1 MRSEDLFTMAPSPE
15 SLGIPSQA
23 ILNFLQRIDAERI
36 CMHGFLLVRHNKIAA
51 EGYWAP
57 WSAERKHRMYSVSK
71 SFVSLAVGMMIDEGR
86 LTLEDRVATYFPDKL
101 PKKLHPWL
109 ADSTVRDLLMMATAH
124 SRTSYTRHDP
134 DWVWTFFNRPPSHP
148 PGTIFSYDT
157 AATVVLTATV
167 ERLAGMP
174 FLDYMRPRFLDRIG
188 FSADA
193 WCIRT
198 PEGGSWGGSG
208 VICTLRD
215 LTKVALTCLNG
226 GMWGGESVLPAAYLS
241 AAIAKQIDN
250 AIQGNHGYGYQIWRE
265 KENGFS
271 FRGMGSQYALCFP
284 DKAFLFTCIADTQGA
299 PTGSAIPAV
308 MQEEIYPYLADAP
321 LPEDAAANLALADK
335 IAQLTVLPL
344 PGNLDVEVR
353 PSVDGAWYVLDDNP
367 MGITRMRL
375 SFQGDQG
382 TWEYSNGQGDNLL
395 HFGIGRVLPGKFP
408 QRSYF
413 GEQIGSIPGFQY
425 DCLASAA
432 WIDEQ
437 TLNLEVYITDIYL
450 GGLRISFAFK
460 GDEIS
465 IFMTKQAEW
474 FLDEY
479 EGFSGGKR
487 LSHRKEQPDSSK

>member
-1 MRSEDLFTMAPSPE
+1 MGSETIFTPAPTPE

-23 ILNFLQRIDAERI
+23 ILKFLQRIDAERI
-36 CMHGFLLVRHNKIAA
+36 NIHGFLLVRRNRIAA

-57 WSAERKHRMYSVSK
+57 WSAARKHRMYSVSK
-71 SFVSLAVGMMIDEGR
+71 SFVALAVGLMIDEGK
-86 LTLEDRVATYFPDKL
+86 LTLDDRVADYFPDKV
-101 PKKLHPWL
+101 PENLHPWL
-109 ADSTVRDLLMMATAH
+109 ATATVRDLLTMATAH
-124 SRTSYTRHDP
+124 SSTSYTRDDP
-134 DWVWTFFNRPPSHP
+134 DWVWTFFNLIPSHP

-193 WCIRT
+193 WCVRT

-215 LTKVALTCLNG
+215 LTKVALACMNG
-226 GMWGGESVLPAAYLS
+226 GMWGAERVLPEAYIRAAT
-241 AAIAKQIDN
+241 AKQIDN
-250 AIQGNHGYGYQIWRE
+250 SIRGNVGYGYQIWCER
-265 KENGFS
+265 ENGFS

-284 DKAFLFTCIADTQGA
+284 DKEFLFACIADTQGA
-299 PTGSAIPAV
+299 PAGSAIPEV
-308 MQEEIYPYLADAP
+308 MWEELYPHLADAP
-321 LPEDAAANLALADK
+321 LPENPDAHMALANK
-335 IAQLTVLPL
+335 IERLAVLPL
-344 PGNLDVEVR
+344 PGSADMPVAAQVNGV
-353 PSVDGAWYVLDDNP
+353 WYALEENP

-375 SFQGDQG
+375 AFNGDQG
-382 TWEYSNGQGDNLL
+382 TWAYTNGQGDNVLR
-395 HFGIGRVLPGKFP
+395 FGIGCMLADKFP
-408 QRSYF
+408 QRTYF
-413 GEQIGSIPGFQY
+413 GAQIGVMPGVEY
-425 DCLASAA
+425 DCLASGA

-437 TLNLEVYITDIYL
+437 TFNLEVSITDMYL

-465 IFMTKQAEW
+465 LFMTKQAEW

-479 EGFSGGKR
+479 NGFAGGKR
-487 LSHRKEQPDSSK
+487 T

>member
-1 MRSEDLFTMAPSPE
+1 MGSEKVFTTVPSPE
-15 SLGIPSQA
+15 SLGIPSRA

-57 WSAERKHRMYSVSK
+57 WSADRKHRMYSVSK
-71 SFVSLAVGMMIDEGR
+71 SFVSLAVGMMVGEGR
-86 LTLEDRVATYFPDKL
+86 LTLDDRVAEYFPDKV
-101 PKKLHPWL
+101 PEKLHPWL
-109 ADSTVRDLLMMATAH
+109 AASTVRDLLMMATAH
-124 SRTSYTRHDP
+124 STTSYTRKDP

-157 AATVVLTATV
+157 AATVVLTAIV

-174 FLDYMRPRFLDRIG
+174 FLDYMRPRFLNRIG

-193 WCIRT
+193 WCVRT

-215 LTKVALTCLNG
+215 LAKVALTCING
-226 GMWGGESVLPAAYLS
+226 GMWGEEKVLPEEYVCAAT
-241 AAIAKQIDN
+241 AKQIDN
-250 AIQGNHGYGYQIWRE
+250 SIRGNCGYGYQIWRE
-265 KENGFS
+265 NENGFS

-284 DKAFLFTCIADTQGA
+284 DREFLFTCIADTQGA
-299 PTGSAIPAV
+299 PSGSPIPDV
-308 MQEEIYPYLADAP
+308 MWEEIYPHLSDVP
-321 LPEDAAANLALADK
+321 LPEDREAHAELCAKIERLA
-335 IAQLTVLPL
+335 VLPL
-344 PGNLDVEVR
+344 PGNSDAPVR
-353 PSVDGAWYVLDDNP
+353 SIVNDAWYALEDNP

-382 TWEYSNGQGDNLL
+382 TWEYTNGQGDNVLR
-395 HFGIGRVLPGKFP
+395 FGIGRVLAGKFP
-408 QRSYF
+408 QRNYF
-413 GEQIGSIPGFQY
+413 GEQIGSIGGIEY
-425 DCLASAA
+425 ECLASAA

-460 GDEIS
+460 GEEIGV
-465 IFMTKQAEW
+465 FMTKQAEW

-479 EGFSGGKR
+479 EGFAGGKR
-487 LSHRKEQPDSSK
+487 L

>member
-1 MRSEDLFTMAPSPE
+1 MGSDNLFTAAPSPE

-36 CMHGFLLVRHNKIAA
+36 NVHGFLLVRRNRIAA

-71 SFVSLAVGMMIDEGR
+71 SFVALAVGLMIDEGK
-86 LTLEDRVATYFPDKL
+86 LTLDDRVATYFPDKVPAAL
-101 PKKLHPWL
+101 PPWL
-109 ADSTVRDLLMMATAH
+109 AMSTVRDLLMMATPH
-124 SRTSYTRHDP
+124 STTSYGRDDP

-148 PGTIFSYDT
+148 SGTIFSYDT
-157 AATVVLTATV
+157 AATVVLTAIV
-167 ERLAGMP
+167 ERLAGMG

-188 FSADA
+188 FSTDA
-193 WCIRT
+193 WCVRT

-208 VICTLRD
+208 VLCTLRD
-215 LTKVALTCLNG
+215 LAKVALATMNG
-226 GMWGGESVLPAAYLS
+226 GLWGEERLLPEGYMRAAT
-241 AAIAKQIDN
+241 AKQIDN
-250 AIQGNHGYGYQIWRE
+250 AIRGHDGYGYQIWCE

-271 FRGMGSQYALCFP
+271 FRGMGSQYAIAFP
-284 DKAFLFTCIADTQGA
+284 DKEFLFTCIADTQGA
-299 PTGSAIPAV
+299 PAGSAIPDV
-308 MQEEIYPYLADAP
+308 MWEEIYPHLADGP
-321 LPEDAAANLALADK
+321 LPENDDIHAALA
-335 IAQLTVLPL
+335 AQIERLAVLPL
-344 PGNLDVEVR
+344 PGSPTAPVATEVD
-353 PSVDGAWYVLDDNP
+353 SVWYALAENP

-375 SFQGDQG
+375 SFTDDQG
-382 TWEYSNGQGDNLL
+382 QGGQGVWEYTNGQGDNLL
-395 HFGIGRVLPGKFP
+395 RFGIGHVLAGQFP
-408 QRSYF
+408 QRNYF
-413 GEQIGSIPGFQY
+413 GEQIGVIPGIAY

-437 TLNLEVYITDIYL
+437 TFNLEVYITDVYL

-479 EGFSGGKR
+479 NGFAGGTKQ
-487 LSHRKEQPDSSK
+487 SHSV

>member
-1 MRSEDLFTMAPSPE
+1 MDSETIFTPAPSPE

-36 CMHGFLLVRHNKIAA
+36 GMHGFLLVRRNRIAA

-71 SFVSLAVGMMIDEGR
+71 SFVALAVGMMIDEGR
-86 LTLEDRVATYFPDKL
+86 LTLADRVADYFPDKV
-101 PKKLHPWL
+101 PATLHPWL
-109 ADSTVRDLLMMATAH
+109 AASTVRDLLMMATPH
-124 SRTSYTRHDP
+124 SSNSYTRDDP
-134 DWVWTFFNRPPSHP
+134 DWVWTFFNKFPSHP
-148 PGTIFSYDT
+148 PGTIFAYDT
-157 AATVVLTATV
+157 AATVTLTATV

-193 WCIRT
+193 WCVRT

-215 LTKVALTCLNG
+215 MAKVALACLNG
-226 GMWGGESVLPAAYLS
+226 GQWGAERVLPAEYVR
-241 AAIAKQIDN
+241 AATAKQIDN
-250 AIQGNHGYGYQIWRE
+250 SLGGNDGYGYQIWCER
-265 KENGFS
+265 ENGFS
-271 FRGMGSQYALCFP
+271 FRGMGSQYAIAVP
-284 DKAFLFTCIADTQGA
+284 GKEFLFTCIADTQGA
-299 PTGSAIPAV
+299 PAGSAIPDV
-308 MQEEIYPYLADAP
+308 MWEEIYPHLADAP
-321 LPEDAAANLALADK
+321 LPEDRDAQAALAAK
-335 IAQLTVLPL
+335 LARLTVLPL
-344 PGNLDVEVR
+344 PGNVTAPVAAA
-353 PSVDGAWYVLDDNP
+353 VNGAWYALEDNP

-375 SFQGDQG
+375 TFNGEQG
-382 TWEYSNGQGDNLL
+382 TWEYTNGQGDNLL
-395 HFGIGRVLPGKFP
+395 HFGIGRMLSGTFP
-408 QRSYF
+408 QRNYF
-413 GEQIGSIPGFQY
+413 GKQIGVIPGTEY
-425 DCLASAA
+425 ACLASAA

-437 TLNLEVYITDIYL
+437 TINLEVFITDDYL

-479 EGFSGGKR
+479 SGFAGGKR
-487 LSHRKEQPDSSK
+487 L